1 MDMNERQ
8 IMNSIF
14 RDFGTKP
21 SLRIWRQNCG
31 VARIGTRVIRFG
43 IPGQADLTGIL
54 PDGRRLEIEVK
65 SPTGRQTPEQVA
77 FQNMIEKFHGI
88 YILARS
94 TDDVRQQLAA
104 LGIES

>member
-1 MDMNERQ
+1 MAAEKALQNEILRA
-8 IMNSIF
+8 
-14 RDFGTKP
+14 FGTLP
-21 SLRIWRQNCG
+21 GLRLWRANCG

-65 SPTGRQTPEQVA
+65 SPTGRQTSEQVS
-77 FQNMIEKFHGI
+77 FQNMIERFNGI

-94 TDDVRQQLAA
+94 IHDVRQRLAA
-104 LGIES
+104 LGIQS